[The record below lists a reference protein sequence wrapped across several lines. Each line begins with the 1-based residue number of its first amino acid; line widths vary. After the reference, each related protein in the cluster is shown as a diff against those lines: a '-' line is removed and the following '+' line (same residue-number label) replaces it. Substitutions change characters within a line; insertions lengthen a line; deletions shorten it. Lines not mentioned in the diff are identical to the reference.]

1 MKRAHPR
8 VLISFLMALAAGI
21 CLAQQPIR
29 VRTHLVNV
37 SFSARDVRGVLVE
50 DLTKD
55 DIDVF
60 EDTVPQTVSFFT
72 KSVDVP
78 LTLGL
83 IVDYSDS
90 QDKEV
95 KQHEHDLEVFLKEI
109 LGPKDRAF
117 LVCFGDHLRLVSDFS
132 QSGNELIDRLKN
144 YNPSKHGKNAENIPE
159 LGPPEDRSEG
169 TAFYDSI
176 YYSVEEKLAGET
188 EGRRALIIFSDGEDN
203 SSAHNM
209 MTTIE
214 AAQTAD
220 VLLFT
225 IRYTEEHRGK
235 LTSRN
240 KYGISVMDRIALETG
255 GASYDAKILDPHE
268 YFKKIGE
275 ELRTSY
281 QIGYYST
288 NATKDDSFRKIVIK
302 PKQPGIKI
310 RSKTGYYSR

>member
-1 MKRAHPR
+1 MDRTHAR
-8 VLISFLMALAAGI
+8 VLLLFVLALVAGL
-21 CLAQQPIR
+21 CLAQAPIR
-29 VRTHLVNV
+29 VRTHLVTV
-37 SFSARDVRGVLVE
+37 SFSARDANGALVQ

-55 DIDVF
+55 DINVF
-60 EDTVPQTVSFFT
+60 EDTVPQTVSFFA

-83 IVDYSDS
+83 ILDFSSS
-90 QDKEV
+90 QDKFI
-95 KQHEHDLEVFLKEI
+95 KQHKRDLEVFLKEV

-117 LVCFGDHLRLVSDFS
+117 LVVFGNHIRLASDFS
-132 QSGNELIDRLKN
+132 QSSQELTDRLN
-144 YNPSKHGKNAENIPE
+144 EYNPNKHGKEAAKLSE
-159 LGPPEDRSEG
+159 LGPPEERTEG

-188 EGRRALIIFSDGEDN
+188 EGRRALLIFSDGEDN
-203 SSAHNM
+203 ASAHNM

-214 AAQTAD
+214 SAQTAD

-225 IRYTEEHRGK
+225 IRYTEENNHR
-235 LTSRN
+235 LTARN
-240 KYGISVMDRIALETG
+240 KYGISVMDRIAMETG
-255 GASYDAKILDPHE
+255 GASFDAKIMDPHE
-268 YFKKIGE
+268 YFKQIGE

-302 PKQPGIKI
+302 PTKPGIKI